1 MVKVSTL
8 NTQRDTISWTYKTLL
23 IILGWVCVALG
34 FMGAFLPVL
43 PTTPFLLLAAY
54 FFSKSSP
61 RFHRWLIELPYF
73 GEIIQDWNQNKVI
86 RPKAKMMAISAIVI
100 IFSATLYFTNIHL
113 GLKFMLVIIALSCAA
128 FILTRKSHP

>member
-73 GEIIQDWNQNKVI
+73 GEMIQDWNQNKVI